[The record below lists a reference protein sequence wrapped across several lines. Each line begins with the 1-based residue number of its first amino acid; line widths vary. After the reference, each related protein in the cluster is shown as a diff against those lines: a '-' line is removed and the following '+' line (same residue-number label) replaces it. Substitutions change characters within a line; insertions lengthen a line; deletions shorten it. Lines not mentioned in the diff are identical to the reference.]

1 MPFGS
6 VLPFFYHS
14 TRLCQKQM
22 PALSQGLVPK
32 GLLEVGGAVGLGHL
46 PRRFKALHELLRRS
60 KHVRSKAEKRVT
72 TTALGRSPVP
82 VRGVLCCLNKA
93 HVH

>member
-14 TRLCQKQM
+14 TRLCQKQI

-60 KHVRSKAEKRVT
+60 KHVRIKSREESHDNRFGAFT
-72 TTALGRSPVP
+72 SSNQGGSLLP
-82 VRGVLCCLNKA
+82 
-93 HVH
+93 